1 MSAFGLPHVLGVLV
15 LSGLAASAGCT
26 AEVPTEPTGAN
37 APRVTGVTPQAPIAS
52 AAPQVL
58 EIRGEHLSAGLS
70 LTLAAPDGETI
81 LVPPS
86 EIAALDRSSF
96 QTTVS
101 LGLPGPY
108 SLTVRNASNEVSP
121 PFVMTV
127 VANPDQ
133 TQPTV
138 SGVVPS
144 SLTRSTTTQRV
155 LVQGANFAAGLS
167 VSVVDPDGL
176 ISTQTAGAVESLTST
191 SFELAMMFS
200 KVGTYSLR
208 VINPSGDT
216 SNVAHV
222 VVGL

>member
-1 MSAFGLPHVLGVLV
+1 M
-15 LSGLAASAGCT
+15 
-26 AEVPTEPTGAN
+26 
-37 APRVTGVTPQAPIAS
+37 
-52 AAPQVL
+52 
-58 EIRGEHLSAGLS
+58 
-70 LTLAAPDGETI
+70 
-81 LVPPS
+81 
-86 EIAALDRSSF
+86 
-96 QTTVS
+96 
-101 LGLPGPY
+101 PGPY

-133 TQPTV
+133 TQPMV

-191 SFELAMMFS
+191 SFELAMVFS